1 MMVEPTQKMQ
11 DNYKFLLALEEE
23 LISSMK
29 DGK

>member
-1 MMVEPTQKMQ
+1 MVEPTQQMQ
-11 DNYKFLLALEEE
+11 DNYTFLLGLEEE